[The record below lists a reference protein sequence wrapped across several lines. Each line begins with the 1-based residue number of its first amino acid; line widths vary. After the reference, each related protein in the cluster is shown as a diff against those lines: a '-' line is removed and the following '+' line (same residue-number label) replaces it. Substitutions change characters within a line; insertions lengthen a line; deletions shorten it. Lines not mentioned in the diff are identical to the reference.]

1 MPGCALLPGVSEPEP
16 DEDRDPPDRPG
27 TGGLVAALE
36 IRRNAALGA
45 VAGTGIAALL
55 YAVRL
60 FELLGPA
67 PAGEGEGGPVLF
79 AMLGVVL
86 AFGVAVLVA
95 AGLTLASAYRQVRE
109 L

>member
-1 MPGCALLPGVSEPEP
+1 
-16 DEDRDPPDRPG
+16 
-27 TGGLVAALE
+27 VAALE
-36 IRRNAALGA
+36 VRRNAALGA

-67 PAGEGEGGPVLF
+67 PAGEGGPVLF